1 MRIAVA
7 STIVL
12 LFAAATL
19 AQTREA
25 GPWWPNP
32 AWGPGDQ
39 AGASNWVTPEKVL
52 EAVRLVKT
60 GKIYEIGQV
69 YEKGMPMFGQRTYT
83 LLSPASPTYAF
94 PTANRIVGN
103 DEFVCGEI
111 GQVGTQFDGPVRY
124 GWSRFWT
131 EQAKYNTDPPGIG
144 LEVARWVVARRAS
157 MVGSEVPRPPG
168 ADHEERLQHRE
179 PDARGAGAGR
189 GLRVPVRLHSGA
201 LQGRDRLAGPST
213 RDPLTRD
220 GWSTA

>member
-111 GQVGTQFDGPVRY
+111 GQVGTQFGSASKSRAGWSPAGPRWWGAKFPVQQELIMKNGFNIENLTLEELARDAAYEFLFVFTPVRFK
-124 GWSRFWT
+124 GATGS
-131 EQAKYNTDPPGIG
+131 PG
-144 LEVARWVVARRAS
+144 
-157 MVGSEVPRPPG
+157 RP
-168 ADHEERLQHRE
+168 
-179 PDARGAGAGR
+179 
-189 GLRVPVRLHSGA
+189 
-201 LQGRDRLAGPST
+201 LAI
-213 RDPLTRD
+213 R
-220 GWSTA
+220 